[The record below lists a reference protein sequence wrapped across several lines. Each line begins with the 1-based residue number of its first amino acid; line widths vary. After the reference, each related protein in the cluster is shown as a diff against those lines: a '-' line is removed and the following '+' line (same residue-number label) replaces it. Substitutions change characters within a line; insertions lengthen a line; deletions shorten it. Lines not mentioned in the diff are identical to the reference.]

1 MKVLYQYSF
10 EVRTKYFQ
18 QIYDLKHH
26 MYQDLSKDLH
36 FAYFCYQENNF
47 NTQWV
52 TGDWGPGFKVDLTL
66 PKIYCVILHIIFF
79 D

>member
-1 MKVLYQYSF
+1 MIHQYF
-10 EVRTKYFQ
+10 VKTFQ
-18 QIYDLKHH
+18 KTFI
-26 MYQDLSKDLH
+26 LH
-36 FAYFCYQENNF
+36 ILCYQENNF